1 MVFKHCRDSLKTGLF
16 DFPSPWWRV
25 SQMQINLPWRTIGRS
40 FLGLSIL
47 GLCSCPDARLTS
59 EAASR
64 EPATI
69 PVVQSKSTDTAI
81 VDYPLQTVDYE
92 ICGEL
97 SDWQRLALAEQK
109 VALANNPRYGAALS
123 EAPLSDLF
131 EKFWQESIIT
141 FTTYGLS
148 ARTEP
153 IFLSG
158 VWTGIEAMD
167 ACYEG
172 DRPAAINEGELAEIW
187 LIGHRIENIAWNGN
201 EYEVTVEPTTTGLQ
215 FVQFERL
222 ESTPVLPV
230 IVLEKDGSEL
240 TFASGDW

>member
-1 MVFKHCRDSLKTGLF
+1 
-16 DFPSPWWRV
+16 
-25 SQMQINLPWRTIGRS
+25 MQITLSWRTIGSS

-47 GLCSCPDARLTS
+47 GLFSCPDARLMSDSTS
-59 EAASR
+59 Q
-64 EPATI
+64 EPAAI
-69 PVVQSKSTDTAI
+69 PVVQPKSTDTAI
-81 VDYPLQTVDYE
+81 IDYPLQTVNYE
-92 ICGEL
+92 VCGEL
-97 SDWQRLALAEQK
+97 SDWQRLELSDQKAALE
-109 VALANNPRYGAALS
+109 NNPRYGAAIA

-131 EKFWQESIIT
+131 EKFWHESIIT

-167 ACYEG
+167 GCYEG

-201 EYEVTVEPTTTGLQ
+201 EYEVTVEATTTGLQ
-215 FVQFERL
+215 FVQFERY
-222 ESTPVLPV
+222 ETASSLPI
-230 IVLEKDGSEL
+230 IVLEQNGDEL